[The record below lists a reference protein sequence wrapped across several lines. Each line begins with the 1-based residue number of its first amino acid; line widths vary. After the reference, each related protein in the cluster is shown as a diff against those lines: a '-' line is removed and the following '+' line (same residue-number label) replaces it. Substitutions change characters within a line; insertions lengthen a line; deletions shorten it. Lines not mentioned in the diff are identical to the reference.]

1 LATLTRREPDP
12 TDPSGDAPAGEG
24 VARDA
29 APAAGLAAPPTGLP
43 RGRGRTQRRGDQI
56 FAGLTGVA
64 SAFVLVIIF
73 AIGIFLVSRALP
85 ALDANSSNFLTEKQ
99 FLTEQSPPVFGIAAL
114 AFGTVL
120 TSLLALLMAVPVALG
135 VALYVTEYAPP
146 RIARPVG
153 YLVDLLAAVPSV
165 VFGLWGLNF
174 LLGRSEGLQVWLQDH
189 LSFIPIFQNDIGA
202 VGRSIFL
209 ASIVLAIMI
218 LPIIAAISREVFT
231 QVPRANRE
239 AALALGATKLEMIR
253 MAVLPYS
260 RAGVI
265 SAIMLG
271 LGRALGET
279 IAIALVLSA
288 SFETTLQVLR
298 ATGGNTIAANI
309 ATKFGEADPTG
320 RGALIATGLVL
331 FVITLAVNMVAR
343 GIIYRSNRPD
353 TRGAA

>member
-1 LATLTRREPDP
+1 MPGGKRRTAT
-12 TDPSGDAPAGEG
+12 
-24 VARDA
+24 
-29 APAAGLAAPPTGLP
+29 
-43 RGRGRTQRRGDQI
+43 RRGDRV
-56 FAGLTGVA
+56 FSGLTGA
-64 SAFVLVIIF
+64 AALLVLIVIF

-85 ALDANSSNFLTEKQ
+85 ALRDNSGNFLTEKQ
-99 FLTEQSPPVFGIAAL
+99 FLTEQQPPVFGIAAL
-114 AFGTVL
+114 AFGTIL
-120 TSLLALLMAVPVALG
+120 TSLLALLIAVPVALG

-146 RIARPVG
+146 RIARPLG

-174 LLGRSEGLQVWLQDH
+174 LLGRSEGLQNWLQDH
-189 LSFIPIFQNDIGA
+189 LSWIPLFKNDVGA
-202 VGRSIFL
+202 VGRSILL

-218 LPIIAAISREVFT
+218 LPIVAAISREVFT
-231 QVPRANRE
+231 QVPQANRE

-253 MAVLPYS
+253 VAVLPFS

-288 SFETTLQVLR
+288 SFDTSIQVLR

-343 GIIYRSNRPD
+343 GIIYRSNRLE
-353 TRGAA
+353 TRGSASGAAA

>member
-1 LATLTRREPDP
+1 VF
-12 TDPSGDAPAGEG
+12 S
-24 VARDA
+24 V
-29 APAAGLAAPPTGLP
+29 
-43 RGRGRTQRRGDQI
+43 
-56 FAGLTGVA
+56 LTGA
-64 SAFVLVIIF
+64 AALLVLVVIV
-73 AIGIFLVSRALP
+73 AIGIFLVSRAVP
-85 ALDANSSNFLTEKQ
+85 ALRENSSSFLTEKQ
-99 FLTEQSPPVFGIAAL
+99 FLTDQKPPVFGIAAL
-114 AFGTVL
+114 AFGTLL
-120 TSLLALLMAVPVALG
+120 TSLLALVMAVPVALG

-146 RIARPVG
+146 RIARPLG

-174 LLGRSEGLQVWLQDH
+174 LLGRSEGLQTWLQDH
-189 LSFIPIFQNDIGA
+189 LSWIPLFRNDVGA

-209 ASIVLAIMI
+209 AAIVLAIMI

-231 QVPRANRE
+231 QVPQSNRE

-253 MAVLPYS
+253 TAVLPYS

-265 SAIMLG
+265 SAVMLG

-288 SFETTLQVLR
+288 SFDVSLQVLR

-331 FVITLAVNMVAR
+331 FVITLAVNMIAR
-343 GIIYRSNRPD
+343 GIIYRNARLT